1 MRVPHLAGRFEML
14 NTVALDF
21 GEVMLWIMMVLM
33 PCVSTALRRVSTDGL
48 R

>member
-1 MRVPHLAGRFEML
+1 ML

-21 GEVMLWIMMVLM
+21 GEVMLWIMMVLK
-33 PCVSTALRRVSTDGL
+33 PCLSTALRGVSTDGL

>member
-1 MRVPHLAGRFEML
+1 ML

-33 PCVSTALRRVSTDGL
+33 PCVSTALRAVSTVGL

>member
-1 MRVPHLAGRFEML
+1 LV
-14 NTVALDF
+14 NTIALDF

-48 R
+48 K

>member
-1 MRVPHLAGRFEML
+1 MRVPHLAERFEL
-14 NTVALDF
+14 VNTIALDF

-48 R
+48 K